1 MFERERPL
9 SYSDYEGLTTI
20 VKTSAVFSDNIS
32 ELIGSSVTEEEVE
45 TKRIVEQIGDHQA
58 LAAFKALSQLK
69 IHRRIETLLGSDSKE
84 AVESFFGMARRY
96 LKSGSYAMALDAA
109 IKGTSYG
116 EDLFGV
122 FSDVA
127 TEGYIVIGNIYEK
140 RNDFLNA
147 VKYYKRALLY
157 VQRLHKQH
165 PLIGILCSKIYFLG
179 SVLQKTQVL
188 NGPLLIDVASID
200 PEVYLRQSFT
210 SFNDMFG
217 TNAACAM
224 IPLLGFEHSDP
235 EFTHAIQEFL
245 KMPDSPQS
253 FARSSAQVWPKDAI
267 AAVGNFFP
275 SGYYPPQKPFMTQQP
290 IKSSSGIASLLT
302 HSSGNITNPNDPAVV
317 QRALEILSG
326 ASTGL
331 NDTQKSYL
339 SFMPKQQQNHII
351 HSQQFNIFESLNKDL
366 SNENNDETETENET
380 CDTNDFDPYKT
391 DFCGFVN

>member
-1 MFERERPL
+1 M
-9 SYSDYEGLTTI
+9 TTT

-45 TKRIVEQIGDHQA
+45 TKRIVDQIGDHQA
-58 LAAFKALSQLK
+58 LTAFKALSQLK

-122 FSDVA
+122 FSDVV

-165 PLIGILCSKIYFLG
+165 PLIGILCSKIYFCS
-179 SVLQKTQVL
+179 SVLQQTQVL
-188 NGPLLIDVASID
+188 SGPLLLDVASID
-200 PEVYLRQSFT
+200 PKEYLRQSFA

-217 TNAACAM
+217 TDAACVT
-224 IPLLGFEHSDP
+224 IPLLGFEHSDH
-235 EFTHAIQEFL
+235 EFTHAIQEMM
-245 KMPDSPQS
+245 KTPDSPQS
-253 FARSSAQVWPKDAI
+253 FVRTTAQMWPKDVLAE
-267 AAVGNFFP
+267 VGCFLP
-275 SGYYPPQKPFMTQQP
+275 SYLPRYNYPPLQQVPPFPQQQQQQP
-290 IKSSSGIASLLT
+290 VQNFSDIASLLARNGGGIT
-302 HSSGNITNPNDPAVV
+302 DPRDIAVIQKALQILGSVPADSGNLRQYNSQFVPQQN
-317 QRALEILSG
+317 
-326 ASTGL
+326 
-331 NDTQKSYL
+331 
-339 SFMPKQQQNHII
+339 SFLGQQQGERQQQQQGEGQQ
-351 HSQQFNIFESLNKDL
+351 QQFHMFNSM
-366 SNENNDETETENET
+366 NENDNENGE
-380 CDTNDFDPYKT
+380 DFDPYKT
-391 DFCGFVN
+391 DLGGL